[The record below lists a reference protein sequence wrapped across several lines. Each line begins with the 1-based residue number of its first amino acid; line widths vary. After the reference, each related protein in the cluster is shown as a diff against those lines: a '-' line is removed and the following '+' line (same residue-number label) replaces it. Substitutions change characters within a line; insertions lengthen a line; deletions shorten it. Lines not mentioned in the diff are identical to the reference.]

1 MNCKSF
7 YTKWALLLGFV
18 VLFSTSS
25 HAGASFTI
33 GTDGFYLSVGDYDY
47 LPYAYSANP
56 GFAPPPVSFRDAL
69 GEYGS
74 WYNVPPFGPVW
85 QPYVAADWRPYLYG
99 RWLYT
104 TQYGPMWEGYE
115 PWAWI
120 GYHYGNWVFTRS
132 NGWVWVPGYD
142 WHPGRVAWANSYN
155 SIGWMPAPPPGY
167 DYSSGDI
174 SYVGP
179 QNQFTYEDR
188 DFGVAFE
195 SGSNGYNNTG
205 YSNYGGGAYQDPRY
219 RDMYFNQGYSSV
231 VPNLWIFI
239 NASDFDR
246 DNVADSYLGPQ
257 YARDVFDRH
266 AVRIEARN
274 IQRPAIER
282 IVRHPLRETSVEVHE
297 VQADQ
302 RKVKVVV
309 PASGDAVERIRTH
322 SKQVVD
328 NVIAPAF
335 AQKDKAFK
343 GQNARNKDAVSRI
356 FQQNEAAPRV
366 QQVPTEEIVKRADE
380 VRKTHQQA
388 VAERENTARRHL
400 EAQQQDSRQQQ
411 TENNKPNSRQPDA
424 RPNDRSKERPDNTP
438 ENRPDNNPNLRPE
451 NNRPDQ
457 HPNDRVNERPDNR
470 PSEKKPENNPN
481 LRPDSRPDVQPDK
494 NNPENQLQ
502 TQPNNDK
509 PDQDQQN
516 AKQKKQ
522 HKDKKKDKDKEKP
535 KPPEPQQ

>member
-1 MNCKSF
+1 MNFKSF
-7 YTKWALLLGFV
+7 YAHLALLFV
-18 VLFSTSS
+18 LVVVSTTAV

-33 GTDGFYLSVGDYDY
+33 GADGFYLSVGNYDY
-47 LPYAYSANP
+47 LPYAYRADP
-56 GFAPPPVSFRDAL
+56 GFAPPPMSFRDAL

-85 QPYVAADWRPYLYG
+85 QPYAAADWRPYLYG

-167 DYSSGDI
+167 DYSRGDI

-195 SGSNGYNNTG
+195 SGDNGYNG
-205 YSNYGGGAYQDPRY
+205 YSNYGGGPDQDPRY
-219 RDMYFNQGYSSV
+219 RDMYYNQGYSSV
-231 VPNLWIFI
+231 APNLWVFI

-246 DNVADSYLGPQ
+246 DDVSDSYLGPQ
-257 YARDVFDRH
+257 YARDVFDRR
-266 AVRIEARN
+266 AVRIEARS
-274 IQRPAIER
+274 IQRPVLER
-282 IVRHPLRETSVEVHE
+282 IVRHPIRETAVEAHE

-309 PASGDAVERIRTH
+309 PATTDAVERIRTH

-335 AQKDKAFK
+335 AQKDKPFK
-343 GQNARNKDAVSRI
+343 GQNARNKDAVSKI
-356 FQQNEAAPRV
+356 FQQNDAPKV
-366 QQVPTEEIVKRADE
+366 QQVPTEEIVKRADD
-380 VRKTHQQA
+380 VRRTHQQA
-388 VAERENTARRHL
+388 LAERENTARRHL
-400 EAQQQDSRQQQ
+400 DDQQQNSRQQQ
-411 TENNKPNSRQPDA
+411 PDTSKPHSQQPNV
-424 RPNDRSKERPDNTP
+424 RPNERPNEGPGD
-438 ENRPDNNPNLRPE
+438 RPE
-451 NNRPDQ
+451 NTR
-457 HPNDRVNERPDNR
+457 
-470 PSEKKPENNPN
+470 ENNPN
-481 LRPDSRPDVQPDK
+481 LRPDNRPNVQPDK

-509 PDQDQQN
+509 PVQDQQN
-516 AKQKKQ
+516 NDKQKK
-522 HKDKKKDKDKEKP
+522 HKDKKKDKEKQ